1 MHDEDI
7 RKFIK
12 DNGIK
17 VHDSD
22 SFMQE
27 VIRQIELLPPQSA
40 LDENEKKVLWLKAIF
55 RAEEKYK
62 RRDAVFTASA
72 NLITV
77 SSLGFVMLYLLPL
90 AGGTSIAIDF
100 AITYRYLIFSA
111 LCLMVSGSTLLNF
124 SQKI

>member
-1 MHDEDI
+1 MYDEDI

-72 NLITV
+72 NLITL

-90 AGGTSIAIDF
+90 AGGTSIAIGF

-111 LCLMVSGSTLLNF
+111 LCLMVSASTLLNF